1 MQNSFPAFT
10 RKLTDGLSMAGVLGI
25 VLIMGLAVFMRYV
38 MAAPL
43 QWVEEL
49 LVTVFIWSIL
59 LGAVSSMRT
68 RSHVSID
75 ALVLYLPAT
84 TQRYIQ
90 VLGDVVVI
98 VTVGLLG
105 WLGLELTLG
114 VMDKFTPILKIPYEA
129 IDFAIPTGCFL
140 MALYAVGH
148 LIQDVRALGT
158 ASQNVPSSGTGP
170 EGGDE

>member
-1 MQNSFPAFT
+1 MHTSLSTVA
-10 RKLTDGLSMAGVLGI
+10 RRLTDWVSMAGVMAI

-49 LVTVFIWSIL
+49 LITVFIWSIM
-59 LGAVSSMRT
+59 LGAVAAMRA
-68 RSHVSID
+68 RGHVSID
-75 ALVLYLPAT
+75 ALVLYLPKSA
-84 TQRYIQ
+84 QRFIQ
-90 VLGDVVVI
+90 IIGDVTVI
-98 VTVGLLG
+98 AVVGLLG

-114 VMDKFTPILKIPYEA
+114 VMDKFTPILKIPYEI

-148 LIQDVRALGT
+148 LIQDLRALRHP
-158 ASQNVPSSGTGP
+158 AK
-170 EGGDE
+170 GGEE

>member
-1 MQNSFPAFT
+1 MHNTFSALT
-10 RKLTDGLSMAGVLGI
+10 RKLTDVLSMAGVMGI

-49 LVTVFIWSIL
+49 LITVFIWSIM
-59 LGAVSSMRT
+59 LGAVSAMRA
-68 RSHVSID
+68 RGHVSID
-75 ALVLYLPAT
+75 ALVLYLPKT
-84 TQRYIQ
+84 TQRHIQ

-98 VTVGLLG
+98 GAVGLLG

-114 VMDKFTPILKIPYEA
+114 VMDKFTPILKIPYEV

-140 MALYAVGH
+140 MVLYAVGH
-148 LIQDVRALGT
+148 LIQDVRALGS
-158 ASQNVPSSGTGP
+158 ASGSAGP
-170 EGGDE
+170 EGGDR